1 MNSISEQAN
10 ATAGARANLNELL
23 ERQRTAFR
31 AEGVVA
37 YGTRIDRIERCIAL
51 LFIAGVGFM
60 VDGFAERRTH
70 PYTETLPA
78 AAQMPMTDHER

>member
-1 MNSISEQAN
+1 MAQA
-10 ATAGARANLNELL
+10 ALIPAACRSSACTEHDQHAGSLAQ
-23 ERQRTAFR
+23 QRCWQRDSAHVQ
-31 AEGVVA
+31 GL
-37 YGTRIDRIERCIAL
+37 CIAL